1 VSFFRGLNIDVSLG
15 KILSFFGAWT
25 IAIVV
30 CYRDNPLFA
39 EATPQIRLHSD
50 GIKLS
55 GPLEAST
62 R

>member
-1 VSFFRGLNIDVSLG
+1 LG
-15 KILSFFGAWT
+15 KIFSFFGAWT

>member
-1 VSFFRGLNIDVSLG
+1 MGAWARFLH
-15 KILSFFGAWT
+15 FFGAWT

-39 EATPQIRLHSD
+39 EATPQIRLLSD

-55 GPLEAST
+55 GPLESST